1 MKNVVRGKHGKH
13 GGQRKNTQLAPF
25 QPPPS
30 TPPTEPPSSPPPP
43 PPHTLC
49 ESSSMSFEMCPLTDC
64 PMRKRVSKDVGEGG
78 SGIILEKL
86 RISDNEIG
94 LGSRGSAVYEGTY
107 EGYNIAAKRL
117 LKSHHKVNFRELEIL
132 RVAHEN
138 KNVIGFYGVHETK
151 DFYYLILQRC
161 DFTLYSF
168 ILYCS
173 ESTMHSTSE
182 VELKILKEKISED
195 MKLWTPIG
203 RPTSLLI
210 DLMSDIVNGL
220 VYLHDKEIVHGDLKP
235 RNVLINT
242 NEGFLRAKLSDMGIS
257 KHLLTVMTFFSHS
270 QSKGWKAPEI
280 AGGHRQ
286 TNAVDL
292 FSLGCVLFFCISGGE
307 RPFGVSSYRESN
319 IASNNLKLFLIEHIK
334 EAVDVISCLL
344 DPNPELRPKAT
355 TVMRHPLLWKSKKRM
370 LFLQEVSDKVQSDR
384 GGPLSKEIESM
395 VVYKMWDKRLG
406 FTVTKDIFIH
416 RNYNGSSTC
425 DLLRAIRNML
435 HHYGDLPQNIQEL
448 LGPVPEGFDDYIASR
463 YPDLLI
469 EVYTI
474 VSLHFKEE
482 QCFQDYF

>member
-1 MKNVVRGKHGKH
+1 MSTDSDEL
-13 GGQRKNTQLAPF
+13 QRHSSLVKLNQLDAIPRTSGLTGLGISVGAV
-25 QPPPS
+25 S
-30 TPPTEPPSSPPPP
+30 TASSQSQIPWPRITPSS
-43 PPHTLC
+43 
-49 ESSSMSFEMCPLTDC
+49 
-64 PMRKRVSKDVGEGG
+64 
-78 SGIILEKL
+78 IQ
-86 RISDNEIG
+86 N
-94 LGSRGSAVYEGTY
+94 
-107 EGYNIAAKRL
+107 
-117 LKSHHKVNFRELEIL
+117 
-132 RVAHEN
+132 
-138 KNVIGFYGVHETK
+138 
-151 DFYYLILQRC
+151 
-161 DFTLYSF
+161 
-168 ILYCS
+168 
-173 ESTMHSTSE
+173 
-182 VELKILKEKISED
+182 
-195 MKLWTPIG
+195 
-203 RPTSLLI
+203 
-210 DLMSDIVNGL
+210 DIVNGL
-220 VYLHDKEIVHGDLKP
+220 VYLHDKEIVHRDLKL

-242 NEGFLRAKLSDMGIS
+242 NELASTEGFLRAKLSDMGIS
-257 KHLLTVMTFFSHS
+257 KHLPTAMTSFSHS
-270 QSKGWKAPEI
+270 QSKDRYGTLGWKAPEI
-280 AGGHRQ
+280 AGGHCQ

-292 FSLGCVLFFCISGGE
+292 FSLGCVLFFCISGGGH
-307 RPFGVSSYRESN
+307 PFGVSSDRESN
-319 IASNNLKLFLIEHIK
+319 IASNNLELFLIEHIK

-469 EVYTI
+469 EVYTV